1 MKFLI
6 YSVFA
11 FISFSFLTL
20 GQVNVALPN
29 DKSSVEFNFDSYKI
43 KDYQVDPNEEEGY
56 WYATNDEIVMSIV
69 FEKSHKQGDAKVCRD
84 FFVKELQTNSPIT
97 MTDNRQYEVND
108 KAVNEYMIEEY
119 KGKKID
125 QKNINVYLVH
135 DDYWIDI
142 HISKV
147 LFTSDDEEII
157 NDLVKSIRINESF
170 EYSPLIDM
178 SYGSLYFNSKKY
190 SEAGVFYLKALT
202 RYKDMGNKGLDR
214 DQWRVL
220 IDQTAMSLGISG
232 QLDGS
237 KTILE
242 SGIKE
247 DPEYPMFYYNL
258 ACVYAESN
266 DKQKCFETLEKAIS
280 VKTNM
285 IQGEEFP
292 DPMSDSSFKKY
303 VDDSEFIKIISKI
316 N

>member
-43 KDYQVDPNEEEGY
+43 KDYQVDPNEEQGY
-56 WYATNDEIVMSIV
+56 WYATNDELVMSIV
-69 FEKSHKQGDAKVCRD
+69 FEKSHKQGDAIVCRD
-84 FFVKELQTNSPIT
+84 FFVKELEDNSPIT
-97 MTDNRQYEVND
+97 MTDKKQYEIND
-108 KAVNEYMIEEY
+108 KAINEYMIEEY

-190 SEAGVFYLKALT
+190 SEAGVFYLKALN
-202 RYKDMGNKGLDR
+202 RYKDMGNKGLDK

-220 IDQTAMSLGISG
+220 VDQTAMSLGISG
-232 QLDGS
+232 QLDGA
-237 KTILE
+237 KIVLQ
-242 SGIKE
+242 SGIE
-247 DPEYPMFYYNL
+247 TDPEYPMFYYNL
-258 ACVYAESN
+258 ACVYAESD
-266 DKQKCFETLEKAIS
+266 DKQKCFETLEKAILF
-280 VKTNM
+280 KTNM

-292 DPMSDSSFKKY
+292 DPMNDSSFKKY
-303 VDDSEFIKIISKI
+303 VDDSEFIKIVSKL

>member
-6 YSVFA
+6 YSVLALKCFSML
-11 FISFSFLTL
+11 SFS
-20 GQVNVALPN
+20 QVNVALPN

-43 KDYQVDPNEEEGY
+43 KDYQVDPKEEQGY
-56 WYATNDEIVMSIV
+56 WYATNDDIVLSIV

-84 FFVKELQTNSPIT
+84 FYVKELYTNSPVT
-97 MTDNRQYEVND
+97 MTDKKQYEIND
-108 KAVNEYMIEEY
+108 KAINEYMIEEY

-125 QKNINVYLVH
+125 QKNINIYLVH

-147 LFTSDDEEII
+147 LFTADDEEKI
-157 NDLVKSIRINESF
+157 NELVKSIRINENF
-170 EYSPLIDM
+170 EYTPLLDM
-178 SYGSLYFNSKKY
+178 SYGNLYFNSKRY
-190 SEAGVFYLKALT
+190 TEAGVFYLKALN
-202 RYKDMGNKGLDR
+202 RYKDMGNKGLDK
-214 DQWRVL
+214 DQWRILV
-220 IDQTAMSLGISG
+220 DQTAMSLGISG
-232 QLDGS
+232 QLDGA
-237 KTILE
+237 KIVLE
-242 SGIKE
+242 NGIEE

-266 DKQKCFETLEKAIS
+266 DKQKCFEALAKAIS
-280 VKTNM
+280 YRINM
-285 IQGEEFP
+285 IQGEDFP